1 MLRNAEERVKVLAE
15 EKSKLQEQLT
25 ENRENVNMF
34 AKERE
39 GQKRELQQ
47 ESHNIELLSIDL
59 DKTKQDLVVV
69 AKDNERLHA
78 ENEKVARTIP
88 EQKATIDGLK
98 QRVQL
103 NEMLKEVRLGRAED
117 AKAEQHVGEFC
128 HRRPG
133 HPLGTP
139 FLDGKHDP
147 LA

>member
-103 NEMLKEVRLGRAED
+103 NEMLKEVDVDELKMLKQNNMSVNSAIAGLVTRWES
-117 AKAEQHVGEFC
+117 
-128 HRRPG
+128 
-133 HPLGTP
+133 
-139 FLDGKHDP
+139 LDGKHDP